1 VATRSSLLRQKTALH
16 RNLAIPLQEDK
27 INNNSE
33 GDDEFSKIN
42 FEEKKF
48 GKIEPIS
55 EQKNKLGES
64 QGEKN
69 KIFLKT
75 FVYYFWFFF
84 SFFLSCGTFFLFLGY
99 QLLFL
104 EIIGQ

>member
-16 RNLAIPLQEDK
+16 RNLAIPLQEDN

-33 GDDEFSKIN
+33 GDEFGKIN

-55 EQKNKLGES
+55 EHKNKLGES
-64 QGEKN
+64 QGEK
-69 KIFLKT
+69 KK
-75 FVYYFWFFF
+75 
-84 SFFLSCGTFFLFLGY
+84 
-99 QLLFL
+99 
-104 EIIGQ
+104 